1 MATRK
6 LNEEM
11 FCTKCNRML
20 PSSEFYKSPNTRLHK
35 GGYMCLCK
43 ECLKEICQDYLNEY
57 KSLQSAIYFTC
68 ATAGIPF
75 IQSAYHY
82 MEDRV
87 AGKSGKL
94 NYFGNYLQAFNTIKK
109 NVDHWVEFADTDTAL
124 SEIVTVSDMRQ
135 KAEEEIAK
143 FRLDWGDFDDTED
156 YAFLEYRYD
165 IYTDGLPKLKP
176 AQETLYR
183 KLCIAELNSRKIE
196 AKGESTRDIQ
206 KQILDL
212 MNKLKI
218 DNFTEV
224 KDKSLTEQLLET
236 QIATHERQMPME
248 IYEDKTLYKDMCG
261 LGKGWD
267 DIKRCMIN
275 FPFSQKE
282 YPKIKKDGDSNG

>member
-20 PSSEFYKSPNTRLHK
+20 PSSEFYKSPNTRIHK

-68 ATAGIPF
+68 ATAGVPF

-87 AGKSGKL
+87 AGKGGKL

-143 FRLDWGDFDDTED
+143 FRLDWGDFDDTDD

-165 IYTDGLPKLKP
+165 TYTDGIPLKP

-196 AKGESTRDIQ
+196 AKGESTKDIQ

-212 MNKLKI
+212 MSKLKI
-218 DNFTEV
+218 DNFVEV
-224 KDKSLTEQLLET
+224 KDKDLVEQLLES
-236 QIATHERQMPME
+236 QIAMHEKMEPME
-248 IYEDKTLYKDMCG
+248 FYDQKELYADACG
-261 LGKGWD
+261 LGDGWNR
-267 DIKRCMIN
+267 IKRGLYN
-275 FPFSQKE
+275 FCLGHKD
-282 YPKIKKDGDSNG
+282 YPKVRDGVVDD